1 MSSPSVFWIF
11 FTSSACLLK
20 VITLP
25 AFKTDLKT
33 DHSSLSVIISNN
45 NEIKPDPGLWKFN
58 NSLISDKNFTEKL
71 KSFIENLKEDLD
83 SENSFNDQVK
93 WEYMKFQI
101 QKFAISYSKIR
112 AKNNRK
118 TKIDLENKL
127 KDLENDLNNY
137 DKLQKYNKIK
147 SELEEYMKS

>member
-11 FTSSACLLK
+11 FASSACLLK
-20 VITLP
+20 VTTLP
-25 AFKTDLKT
+25 AFKTNLKT

-83 SENSFNDQVK
+83 SENSFNDQMK
-93 WEYMKFQI
+93 WE
-101 QKFAISYSKIR
+101 
-112 AKNNRK
+112 
-118 TKIDLENKL
+118 
-127 KDLENDLNNY
+127 
-137 DKLQKYNKIK
+137 
-147 SELEEYMKS
+147 